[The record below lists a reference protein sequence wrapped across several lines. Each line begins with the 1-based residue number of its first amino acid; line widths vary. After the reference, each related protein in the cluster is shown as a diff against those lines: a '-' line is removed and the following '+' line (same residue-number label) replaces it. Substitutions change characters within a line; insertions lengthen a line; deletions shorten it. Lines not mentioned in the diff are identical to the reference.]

1 MNAGYRPRAGL
12 ETRFYFGSY
21 NVDQKLPG
29 TLTLNQALGAPR
41 MAASTAL
48 SGDQARVEHV
58 QRLANKTSWLADDG
72 QLDVAVWA
80 IHKSLFHPIF
90 QVIDQD
96 RKSTSLNSS
105 H

>member
-1 MNAGYRPRAGL
+1 
-12 ETRFYFGSY
+12 
-21 NVDQKLPG
+21 
-29 TLTLNQALGAPR
+29 

-96 RKSTSLNSS
+96 GWTYGIAPRWTGTYTIGGNPHDLNLGARPTAANNDANTFP
-105 H
+105 HETETTH